1 MLDIFEK
8 KQTMRSRGIRVT
20 DSLWAQVVRDAGKY
34 ETTPSTVVRAIVKEY
49 YRPKP
54 RMTKS

>member
-20 DSLWAQVVRDAGKY
+20 DSLWAQVVRDAQKGGINAYFK
-34 ETTPSTVVRAIVKEY
+34 
-49 YRPKP
+49 
-54 RMTKS
+54 